1 MKTTTMDA
9 YSVLGV
15 PPTASQEELEAAYK
29 SRLAL
34 LHPDRMAGRSQREQE
49 VAAAM
54 LAELQD
60 AWALVGDQRVRSR
73 YDSERQQAQDA
84 QEHTGNGAWGPAPP
98 ADGAR
103 SAWER
108 EQADLER
115 QQAVLQESL
124 HELYGAPLGFWA
136 RHRISSG
143 KGGGH
148 APLLTA
154 LALALCTLAARGAY
168 NGHVATAVAIVL
180 ALVVGSARG
189 RRVA

>member
-1 MKTTTMDA
+1 MKTTTVDA

-15 PPTASQEELEAAYK
+15 PSTASQEELEAAYK

-60 AWALVGDQRVRSR
+60 AWALVGDPRARSR

-98 ADGAR
+98 VDGAR
-103 SAWER
+103 SAWEQ

-115 QQAVLQESL
+115 QQSVLQERL

-148 APLLTA
+148 APLFTG
-154 LALALCTLAARGAY
+154 LALAMCVLAGWVAY
-168 NGHVATAVAIVL
+168 NGHVATAGVIVL
-180 ALVVGSARG
+180 ALVIGSARG
-189 RRVA
+189 RRVV